1 MVRRARR
8 VPPVAGRVRGGA
20 VVVVVAKATRLERAA
35 GARPAVVVARR
46 RRGPAGVGVEAG
58 RPGRSAA
65 APKVVVV
72 VDGRLSSH
80 V

>member
-46 RRGPAGVGVEAG
+46 RGPAGVGVEAG
-58 RPGRSAA
+58 RPGRTVA